1 MENFAEYI
9 LEEKKLDS
17 KIEIVYYLSK
27 KAKIFFDKS
36 VIFKNCKIIFK
47 LFKNRCRSKF
57 CINSL
62 FIM

>member
-27 KAKIFFDKS
+27 KAKIF
-36 VIFKNCKIIFK
+36 
-47 LFKNRCRSKF
+47 L
-57 CINSL
+57 INQL
-62 FIM
+62 YLN